1 MKPRAILTNDRNS
14 RKKCRS
20 LKLQGKKFFISIC
33 IFVFLLFF
41 LVSLQSFSSPYLTY
55 ITLSNITLTLLF
67 ITTTIPPLAISCHLL
82 LSPLSPLPL
91 FPSRENPVCY
101 LPVGEE
107 SQLSL
112 LCQGR
117 RATSPVIFTTP
128 TLSREPGN
136 GAEWDALGNA
146 LYKWPTDIEKW

>member
-1 MKPRAILTNDRNS
+1 MTEIHEKNVA
-14 RKKCRS
+14 RS
-20 LKLQGKKFFISIC
+20 NYRGKNPSFQ
-33 IFVFLLFF
+33 FVYLFF
-41 LVSLQSFSSPYLTY
+41 SCFFLSPCNHFLPLYLTY